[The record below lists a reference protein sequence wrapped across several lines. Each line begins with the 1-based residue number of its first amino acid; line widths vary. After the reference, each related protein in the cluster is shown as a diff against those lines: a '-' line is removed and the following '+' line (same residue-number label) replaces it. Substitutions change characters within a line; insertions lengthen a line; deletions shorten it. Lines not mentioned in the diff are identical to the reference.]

1 MCLQS
6 HQPQMS
12 RWQMGY
18 LRYYENSKWPALLW
32 HLRNRHWGEG
42 WGCRCSKLPDSDSLA
57 VLGEGKPIGSSHHGS
72 KLYASW
78 NHIHNH
84 LETRAVKWPSTLP
97 RLSVTYPLDRE
108 PEQTSSWT
116 ETESQLLVKSDE
128 HRRCRCQ
135 GGLLYFC
142 SVLCPWHDVILAII

>member
-72 KLYASW
+72 KLHASW

-84 LETRAVKWPSTLP
+84 LETFHPAWPL
-97 RLSVTYPLDRE
+97 RDLSFGSGAWADLILDRDWVTAIS
-108 PEQTSSWT
+108 QIRWASSL
-116 ETESQLLVKSDE
+116 SRS
-128 HRRCRCQ
+128 
-135 GGLLYFC
+135 GGLTVLLFC
-142 SVLCPWHDVILAII
+142 PLSLTWCHPGYNMSKHN